1 MTATMFCGC
10 SQHRRHQSRMKT
22 VFVIY
27 CLSQR
32 EKFTVPL
39 FKKSC
44 WCVKQHV
51 NNWQLV
57 NTIQV
62 YLQWNFLLE
71 NSSYL
76 HHPWLLSRYMVSKYT
91 RKKSIIEQICAP
103 QAVSKLRTYSS
114 YLSLS
119 CSMNIVST
127 THLMP
132 HISHTIW
139 G

>member
-1 MTATMFCGC
+1 MVANFELWFSICYIRKTESFPELLILYGAMTATMFCGC
-10 SQHRRHQSRMKT
+10 SQHRRHQSRTKT

-91 RKKSIIEQICAP
+91 RKNPS
-103 QAVSKLRTYSS
+103 
-114 YLSLS
+114 
-119 CSMNIVST
+119 
-127 THLMP
+127 
-132 HISHTIW
+132 
-139 G
+139 